1 MQKVRSADTAGDG
14 AVRTV
19 RRRHARYEAVD
30 GRYAQV
36 YVRVA
41 VKRIMIS
48 AVRPSLTR
56 GIKRGTLGTQCSF
69 RGVCFTRL
77 LFLTAE
83 PCFSGYFCLSLC
95 QLSQALELGFYP

>member
-1 MQKVRSADTAGDG
+1 MANGVTILHDVHPDTSSDG

-41 VKRIMIS
+41 VKWIMI
-48 AVRPSLTR
+48 
-56 GIKRGTLGTQCSF
+56 KDGTSTIVVING
-69 RGVCFTRL
+69 
-77 LFLTAE
+77 
-83 PCFSGYFCLSLC
+83 
-95 QLSQALELGFYP
+95 